1 MSDPRATLAD
11 IAAQCRGTLPLPT
24 GAADAPVFAEPWQAQ
39 AFAMAVQLHAK
50 GVFTWPQ
57 WAQALSQTIAQAHA
71 AGDADDGR
79 GYYQHWVDALE
90 HVVLAQGL
98 GTPQQ
103 IHRLE
108 HAWEAAAARTP
119 HGQPIEVQAQDF
131 GPHASI

>member
-11 IAAQCRGTLPLPT
+11 IAAQCSGALPLPP
-24 GAADAPVFAEPWQAQ
+24 GAADVPVFAEPWQAQ

-57 WAQALSQTIAQAHA
+57 WAHALSQTIAQAGA
-71 AGDADDGR
+71 AGDPDDGS

-90 HVVLAQGL
+90 HLVLAHNL
-98 GTPQQ
+98 GTAEQ

-108 HAWEAAAARTP
+108 HAWEAAAVRTP

-131 GPHASI
+131 SPHTST

>member
-1 MSDPRATLAD
+1 MSDPRTTLAD

-57 WAQALSQTIAQAHA
+57 WAQTLSQTIANARA
-71 AGDADDGR
+71 SGDPDDGS

-90 HVVLAQGL
+90 HLVLAQNL
-98 GTPQQ
+98 GTAEQ
-103 IHRLE
+103 IHRFE
-108 HAWEAAAARTP
+108 HAWEAAAARTR
-119 HGQPIEVQAQDF
+119 HGEPIEVQAKDF
-131 GPHASI
+131 GPQMGA

>member
-1 MSDPRATLAD
+1 MSDPRTTLAD

-50 GVFTWPQ
+50 GAFTWPQ

-71 AGDADDGR
+71 AGDADDGS

-90 HVVLAQGL
+90 HLVLAQGL

-119 HGQPIEVQAQDF
+119 HGQPIEVKAQDF
-131 GPHASI
+131 GPYASI

>member
-11 IAAQCRGTLPLPT
+11 IAAQCSGALPMPP
-24 GAADAPVFAEPWQAQ
+24 GAADVPVFAEPWQAQ

-57 WAQALSQTIAQAHA
+57 WAHALSQTIAQAGA
-71 AGDADDGR
+71 AGDPDDGS
-79 GYYQHWVDALE
+79 GYYQHWVDVLE
-90 HVVLAQGL
+90 HLVLAHNL
-98 GTPQQ
+98 GTAEQ

-131 GPHASI
+131 SPHSST

>member
-11 IAAQCRGTLPLPT
+11 IAAQCSGALPMPP
-24 GAADAPVFAEPWQAQ
+24 GAADVPVFAEPWQAQ

-57 WAQALSQTIAQAHA
+57 WAHALSQTIAQAGA
-71 AGDADDGR
+71 AGDPDDGS

-90 HVVLAQGL
+90 HLVLAHNL
-98 GTPQQ
+98 GTAEQ
-103 IHRLE
+103 IHRFE
-108 HAWEAAAARTP
+108 HAWEAAAVRTP

-131 GPHASI
+131 SPHTST

>member
-1 MSDPRATLAD
+1 MSDPRATLSE
-11 IAAQCRGTLPLPT
+11 IAAQCSGALPMPP
-24 GAADAPVFAEPWQAQ
+24 GAADVPVFAEPWQAQ

-57 WAQALSQTIAQAHA
+57 WAQALSRTIAQARM
-71 AGDADDGR
+71 AGDADDGS

-90 HVVLAQGL
+90 RLVLTQGL
-98 GTPQQ
+98 GTAEQV
-103 IHRLE
+103 HRLE

-131 GPHASI
+131 SPHTST

>member
-11 IAAQCRGTLPLPT
+11 IAAQCSGALPLPP
-24 GAADAPVFAEPWQAQ
+24 GAADVPVFAEPWQAQ

-57 WAQALSQTIAQAHA
+57 WAHALSQTIAQAGA
-71 AGDADDGR
+71 AGDPDDGS

-90 HVVLAQGL
+90 HLVLAHNL
-98 GTPQQ
+98 GTAEQ

-131 GPHASI
+131 SPHSGT

>member
-1 MSDPRATLAD
+1 MSDPRATLSEL
-11 IAAQCRGTLPLPT
+11 AAQCSSALPLPP
-24 GAADAPVFAEPWQAQ
+24 GAADVPVFAEPWQAQ

-57 WAQALSQTIAQAHA
+57 WAHALSQTIAQAGA
-71 AGDADDGR
+71 AGDPDDGS

-90 HVVLAQGL
+90 HLVLAHNL
-98 GTPQQ
+98 GTAEQ

-131 GPHASI
+131 SPHTST

>member
-11 IAAQCRGTLPLPT
+11 IAAQCSGALPLPP
-24 GAADAPVFAEPWQAQ
+24 GAADVPVFAEPWQAQ

-57 WAQALSQTIAQAHA
+57 WAQALSQTITQAGA
-71 AGDADDGR
+71 AGDPDDGS

-90 HVVLAQGL
+90 HLVLAHNL
-98 GTPQQ
+98 GTAEQ

-119 HGQPIEVQAQDF
+119 HGQPIEVQTQDF
-131 GPHASI
+131 SPHTNT

>member
-11 IAAQCRGTLPLPT
+11 IAAQCSGALPLPP
-24 GAADAPVFAEPWQAQ
+24 GAADVPVFAEPWQAQ

-57 WAQALSQTIAQAHA
+57 WAHALSQTIAQAGA
-71 AGDADDGR
+71 AGDPDDGS

-90 HVVLAQGL
+90 HLVLAHNL
-98 GTPQQ
+98 GTAEQ

-131 GPHASI
+131 SPHTST

>member
-1 MSDPRATLAD
+1 MNDPRATLAD
-11 IAAQCRGTLPLPT
+11 IAAQCSGALPLPP
-24 GAADAPVFAEPWQAQ
+24 GAADVPVFAEPWQAQ

-57 WAQALSQTIAQAHA
+57 WAQALSQTITQAGA
-71 AGDADDGR
+71 AGDPDDGS

-90 HVVLAQGL
+90 HLVLAHNL
-98 GTPQQ
+98 GTAEQ

-131 GPHASI
+131 SPHTST

>member
-11 IAAQCRGTLPLPT
+11 IAAQCSGALPLPP
-24 GAADAPVFAEPWQAQ
+24 GAADVPVFAEPWQAQ

-57 WAQALSQTIAQAHA
+57 WAQALSQTIAQARM
-71 AGDADDGR
+71 AGDADDGS

-90 HVVLAQGL
+90 HLVLAHNL
-98 GTPQQ
+98 GTAEQ

-119 HGQPIEVQAQDF
+119 HGQPIEVQTQDF
-131 GPHASI
+131 SPHTNT